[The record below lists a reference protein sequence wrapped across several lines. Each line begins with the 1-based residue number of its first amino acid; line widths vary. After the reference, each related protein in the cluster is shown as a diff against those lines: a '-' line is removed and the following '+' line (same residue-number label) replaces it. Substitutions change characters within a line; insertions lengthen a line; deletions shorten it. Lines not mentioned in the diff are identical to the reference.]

1 MDTLIAF
8 LNHLAEFFQTPLTS
22 PILILSLL
30 LFIILL
36 VPIVF
41 GKLNIPGVIGLILA
55 GVIIGP
61 YGFGIL
67 ENSSSID
74 LFSTIGL
81 LYIMFIAGLELDM
94 NQFRIVKNRSL
105 VFGLLTFSL
114 PLAIGFPVCY
124 YVLKLDFLASLL
136 TASMFASQ
144 TLVAYPIV
152 SKFGITKNQAV
163 AITVGGT
170 ILTDTLVLIM
180 LAIIINAKDGALD
193 VAFLAKIII
202 SLAIFSAILFG
213 VIPRITKWFFG
224 KLESEKSSHF
234 IFVLAVL
241 FFSAFLA
248 EICGLES
255 IIGAFIAGLVLNR
268 LIPHSS
274 ALMNRI
280 EFIGNTLFIPFFL
293 ISVGMLLDLSVLL
306 EGYRPLLIAIT
317 LSLAA
322 FFGKWLAA
330 FVTQHIYRY
339 TKYQRV
345 LIFGLSSSHAAATLA
360 IILSGYKAEILDEN
374 ILNGTIILILI
385 TCLVGSFVTEKA
397 ARKIVLHEKNE
408 DTIPE
413 VALPSGNI
421 LIPIAN
427 FSNIPPLLDFAI
439 LLKEAKS
446 KHAITL
452 LTVVPDNE
460 QASINIIKAKNKLE
474 SLVQQG
480 SSAEV
485 NVQVTATIDQNTFGG
500 ISRTA
505 RETMTDL
512 IIMGWSYKH
521 NGVFDKLLGNPL
533 VQFINNT
540 DKNIFICSLDKPMI
554 GIRRIFLF
562 TTPHADLE
570 FGFEQWLIRV
580 MRLSKEWASHIEH
593 YGSQTTATAMEQILQ
608 QDPNPTII
616 RSTKYDDW
624 EAVSHIS
631 KKIKENDLVIFV
643 MSRPGFPS
651 YSKRFEQFTDKLP
664 KQLKGNNMISIYP
677 HQPPHYSNMI

>member
-8 LNHLAEFFQTPLTS
+8 LNQLAEFFQTPLTS

-74 LFSTIGL
+74 FFSTIGL

-193 VAFLAKIII
+193 VAFFAKLII
-202 SLAIFSAILFG
+202 SLAVFSAILFG

-234 IFVLAVL
+234 IFVLSVL

-306 EGYRPLLIAIT
+306 KGYRPLLIATT

-360 IILSGYKAEILDEN
+360 IILSGYKAGILDEN

-408 DTIPE
+408 DT
-413 VALPSGNI
+413 LQKSSLSSGNI

-439 LLKEAKS
+439 LLKDEKS
-446 KHAITL
+446 NHAITL

-460 QASINIIKAKNKLE
+460 QASINIIKAKSKLE

-505 RETMTDL
+505 RESMTDL

-521 NGVFDKLLGNPL
+521 NDVFDKILGNPL

-554 GIRRIFLF
+554 DIRRIFLF

-570 FGFEQWLIRV
+570 YGFEQWLLRI

-593 YGSQTTATAMEQILQ
+593 YGSHTTATAMEQILQ
-608 QDPNPTII
+608 RDQNHTII
-616 RSTKYDDW
+616 RYSTYDDW
-624 EAVSHIS
+624 EAVSEMS

-664 KQLKGNNMISIYP
+664 KLLKGNTMISIYP
-677 HQPPHYSNMI
+677 QQPPHYSNMI

>member
-8 LNHLAEFFQTPLTS
+8 LNQLADFFRTPLTS

-61 YGFGIL
+61 YGLGIL

-74 LFSTIGL
+74 LFSTIGM

-105 VFGLLTFSL
+105 VFGLLTFFL
-114 PLAIGFPVCY
+114 PLSIGFPVCY
-124 YVLKLDFLASLL
+124 YILNLDFLASLL
-136 TASMFASQ
+136 TASMFATH
-144 TLVAYPIV
+144 TLVSYPIV

-170 ILTDTLVLIM
+170 ILTDTLVLMM
-180 LAIIINAKDGALD
+180 LAIILNAKDGALD
-193 VAFLAKIII
+193 LAFFAKIII
-202 SLAIFSAILFG
+202 SLAIFSVILFG
-213 VIPRITKWFFG
+213 VIPRITKWFFS

-234 IFVLAVL
+234 IFVLSVL

-274 ALMNRI
+274 TLMNRI
-280 EFIGNTLFIPFFL
+280 EFIGNAFFIPFFL

-306 EGYRPLLIAIT
+306 EGYRPLFIAIT
-317 LSLAA
+317 LSLSA

-330 FVTQHIYRY
+330 FVTQHIYHY
-339 TKYQRV
+339 SKYQRI

-360 IILSGYKAEILDEN
+360 IIISGYRAGLLDEN

-385 TCLVGSFVTEKA
+385 TCLVASFVTEKA
-397 ARKIVLHEKNE
+397 ARKIVLREKNE
-408 DTIPE
+408 DTLPE
-413 VALPSGNI
+413 SALPSGNI

-427 FSNIPPLLDFAI
+427 FSNIPSLLDFSI
-439 LLKEAKS
+439 LLKEEKS
-446 KHAITL
+446 NNTITI

-474 SLVQQG
+474 SLVKQG
-480 SSAEV
+480 SSAEA
-485 NVQVTATIDQNTFGG
+485 NVQVTATIDQNIFGG

-521 NGVFDKLLGNPL
+521 NGVFEKLLGNPL
-533 VQFINNT
+533 VQFINNSE
-540 DKNIFICSLDKPMI
+540 KSIFICSLDKPMI
-554 GIRRIFLF
+554 DIRRIFLF

-570 FGFEQWLIRV
+570 YGFEQWFLRILE
-580 MRLSKEWASHIEH
+580 LSKELASHIEH
-593 YGSQTTATAMEQILQ
+593 YGSRSTGNAIDLILKREK
-608 QDPNPTII
+608 NPTII
-616 RSTKYDDW
+616 RSSKYDDW
-624 EAVSHIS
+624 EAVWEMS
-631 KKIKENDLVIFV
+631 KKIKENDLIIFV

-651 YSKRFEQFTDKLP
+651 YSKRFEQFSEKLP
-664 KQLKGNNMISIYP
+664 KKLKGNNMITIYP
-677 HQPPHYSNMI
+677 QQPPHYSNMI